1 MNRNPLVCAAQ
12 KIKLKLKTLSVKT
25 RITIIIAAVA
35 VFTICALVTSFLF
48 FIKAE
53 KISENAEIT
62 ASAVTQTNSVAETL
76 KSADGDMQKASQL
89 LRGHKAFDIQDDSL
103 TLYYDEN
110 FKPASKSDSEFTAVA
125 SKERQGGYYS
135 YNIKVFDIKNNED
148 KNNSEKKSL
157 SASQPEIF
165 YELSFK
171 AVNAGGNSDDD

>member
-12 KIKLKLKTLSVKT
+12 KIKLKLETLSVKT
-25 RITIIIAAVA
+25 RIIIIIAAAA
-35 VFTICALVTSFLF
+35 VFTICALITSFLF

-62 ASAVTQTNSVAETL
+62 ASA
-76 KSADGDMQKASQL
+76 
-89 LRGHKAFDIQDDSL
+89 GHKAFDIQDDSL

-110 FKPASKSDSEFTAVA
+110 FKPASKSDSEFTAVV
-125 SKERQGGYYS
+125 SKEHQGGYYS